1 MSKEF
6 KTNKIGINV
15 IKYEG
20 DNSTFVWKHPVEDF
34 NTGTQLVVHESQEA
48 IFFLDGQALDT
59 FGPGRYTLHN
69 QNIPLLSKFYKLPTG
84 GVAPFHCEVYF
95 INKTVQMGIK
105 WGTDSR
111 VRFIEPNTGIPLDI
125 GASGELNLQVYDSR
139 QLLVKLV
146 GTTGGLNRQQLL
158 NTASGARDVDGNEW
172 LSAVRGYF
180 RPLVMTTVKA
190 NLAAAIKAQN
200 INILEIDERLEI
212 LSAELRQSVSAGFEE
227 YGLFV
232 PQLFVT
238 NVSLPENDPNF
249 IKLRQTIA
257 DSYLRV
263 RTAQVE
269 AEAKAAERQIAI
281 EKNITDLEVA
291 KIQAEK
297 SKLAAA
303 VKKYVGFTE
312 AEIMHA
318 KGYDHKDELAAE
330 VQKAYA
336 EGIGNMGSSGGGNGG
351 GNIISEIIGA
361 SVVANAATPLME
373 KVGGAFGGFNAAE
386 RTLEASVAPATVVDT
401 WKCACG
407 NDGNKGK
414 FCSECGAAKP
424 ETWTCKN
431 CGTEGMSGK
440 FCTECGAAKPVE
452 KACPKCGAKVDGKF
466 CSECGTSV
474 DAVVSD
480 TWDCEC
486 GNKGLTGKFCDECGA
501 KRED

>member
-6 KTNKIGINV
+6 KTNSLGINV

-59 FGPGRYTLHN
+59 FGPGRYTLNN
-69 QNIPLLSKFYKLPTG
+69 QNIPLLSKLYKLPTG

-95 INKTVQMGIK
+95 VNKTVQMGIK

-139 QLLVKLV
+139 QLLIKLV

-158 NTASGARDVDGNEW
+158 STTSGRADYDGNEW

-180 RPLVMTTVKA
+180 RPLVMTSIKA
-190 NLAAAIKAQN
+190 NLASAIKAQN

-212 LSAELRQSVSAGFEE
+212 LSAELRQHVSAGFEE

-238 NVSLPENDPNF
+238 NVSLPESDSNF
-249 IKLRQTIA
+249 IRLRRTLA
-257 DSYLRV
+257 DSYLNIR
-263 RTAQVE
+263 E
-269 AEAKAAERQIAI
+269 AEVVAETKAAERQIAI
-281 EKNITDLEVA
+281 EENITELEVA

-297 SKLAAA
+297 SRLEAD
-303 VKKYVGFTE
+303 VKKYEGFTD
-312 AEIMHA
+312 ADIMRA
-318 KGYDHKDELAAE
+318 KGYDHKDEIMAD

-336 EGIGNMGSSGGGNGG
+336 EGIGNMGSSGGNGG
-351 GNIISEIIGA
+351 SVMGDIIGLG
-361 SVVANAATPLME
+361 VVANAAGPLMD
-373 KVGGAFGGFNAAE
+373 KVGGAFNGFTNAEKA
-386 RTLEASVAPATVVDT
+386 LETSQDVSGL
-401 WKCACG
+401 WKCSCG
-407 NDGNKGK
+407 ADNKGK
-414 FCSECGAAKP
+414 FCSECGKAKP
-424 ETWTCKN
+424 ESWTCTK
-431 CGTEGMSGK
+431 CGAQGVTGK
-440 FCTECGAAKPVE
+440 FCSECGSPKPVE
-452 KACPKCGAKVDGKF
+452 KICENCGAKVNGKF
-466 CSECGTSV
+466 CSECGT
-474 DAVVSD
+474 AVEAVAD

-486 GNKGLTGKFCDECGA
+486 GNKGITGKFCNECGA
-501 KRED
+501 KKED